1 MTTFD
6 LHCYHNEYLA
16 EGQQEINAIIT
27 ITSSGATA
35 GEAPAVVA
43 AAGTPAEV
51 IIVDVSGS
59 MEGTKIREARKA
71 TAAAIDCIRDGAHF
85 AVISGNNHAHTV
97 YPAWGLAESTR
108 KSRAEAADAVRRL
121 KAGGGTAI
129 GRWIEAATDLL
140 VDEGGVRHAIL
151 LTDGRDESEKPEDL
165 DAALARASGRFQCDC
180 RGVGADWEVAELR
193 RISTALL
200 GTVDIVADPS
210 HLTADF
216 ETMMQQAMGRSVADV
231 AIRVWT
237 PQGAE
242 VVFLK
247 QVAPEI
253 ADLTPSRLDV
263 NPMTGD
269 YPTGAWGEESRDYH
283 LAVRVQ
289 PGNVGDEMLAARVS
303 AVVDGEVVGQAPVQA
318 TWTDDTVL
326 STRINRH
333 VAHYTGQQELADAIQ
348 EGLEARKNGDPD
360 TARVK
365 LGRAVQLA
373 NESDNQEI
381 AALLARV
388 VEVEDAATG
397 RVRLKTRVEAE
408 DEMTLDTRSVKT
420 SRVRR

>member
-6 LHCYHNEYLA
+6 LQCFHNEYLA

-27 ITSSGATA
+27 VASDNAT
-35 GEAPAVVA
+35 GETPAVMSPTA
-43 AAGTPAEV
+43 PRAEV
-51 IIVDVSGS
+51 IIVDGSGS
-59 MEGTKIREARKA
+59 MDGAKIREARRA
-71 TAAAIDCIRDGAHF
+71 TAAAIGCIRDGAHF
-85 AVISGNNHAHTV
+85 AVIEGDDHARAL
-97 YPAWGLAESTR
+97 YPKEGLAGANR
-108 KSRAEAADAVRRL
+108 KSRDEAVSSLRNLHAS
-121 KAGGGTAI
+121 GGTAI
-129 GRWIEAATDLL
+129 GRWIDAATDLL
-140 VDEGGVRHAIL
+140 SSEGGVRHAIL
-151 LTDGRDESEKPEDL
+151 LTDGRDESETPEEL
-165 DAALARASGRFQCDC
+165 DAALARASGHFQCDC
-180 RGVGADWEVAELR
+180 RGVGADWDVAELR

-200 GTVDIVADPS
+200 GTVDIVADPK
-210 HLTADF
+210 HLAADF
-216 ETMMQQAMGRSVADV
+216 EAMMHQAMGRSVANV

-242 VVFLK
+242 VQFLK

-253 ADLTPSRLDV
+253 VDLTPSRVEV
-263 NPMTGD
+263 NQMTGD
-269 YPTGAWGEESRDYH
+269 YATGAWGHEARDYH
-283 LAVRVQ
+283 LSVKVP
-289 PGNVGDEMLAARVS
+289 PGRVGDEMLAARIS

-318 TWTDDTVL
+318 TWTDDTAL

-348 EGLEARKNGDPD
+348 DGLDARKNGDPD

-373 NESDNQEI
+373 HESDNQEI

-388 VEVEDAATG
+388 VDVEDAATG
-397 RVRLKTRVEAE
+397 RVRIKTRVEAE